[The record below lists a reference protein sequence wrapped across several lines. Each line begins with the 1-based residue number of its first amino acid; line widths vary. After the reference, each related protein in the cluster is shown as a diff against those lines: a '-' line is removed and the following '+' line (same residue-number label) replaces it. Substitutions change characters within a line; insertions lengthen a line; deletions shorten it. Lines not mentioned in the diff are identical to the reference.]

1 MRGRWYLVE
10 GVWVSERLIRSA
22 RPRVPSPVVSALSQT
37 SLCHATCTGCPHS
50 SPTVAPSGQQSG
62 TAPVSRMSGGTGEE
76 MRCEMRHA
84 SSGVWVVMKIGRFPP
99 PPFSNE
105 PFVVSRSRQTREPTA
120 PCLSYPSPYRTLRS
134 LETLAPPVSTVLVRR
149 SCALL
154 VVWTRRRR
162 DESGRECR
170 AASMELP
177 YEMYHPRNVLDLRP
191 SLGTS
196 GGSTVRMKG
205 ARRSQVAN
213 SADWFDASGSVTI
226 RNSFLHVL

>member
-84 SSGVWVVMKIGRFPP
+84 SSGEWVVMKIGRFSP

-120 PCLSYPSPYRTLRS
+120 PCLSYPSIPHAALVGDPCASRLDCVSAPVVCAPGRVDKAPARRKRS
-134 LETLAPPVSTVLVRR
+134 RVQS
-149 SCALL
+149 SQH
-154 VVWTRRRR
+154 
-162 DESGRECR
+162 G
-170 AASMELP
+170 ASL
-177 YEMYHPRNVLDLRP
+177 RNVPPTQRAGP
-191 SLGTS
+191 SPKPRHERRLHGED
-196 GGSTVRMKG
+196 GSR
-205 ARRSQVAN
+205 
-213 SADWFDASGSVTI
+213 
-226 RNSFLHVL
+226 